1 VNFLNTL
8 NEAEWRAL
16 KLAINERSFAAGV
29 RIPLGG
35 GRTDDVLLI
44 LSGRV
49 RVVFQEDQGE
59 RACLDRGPGQ
69 FVPGDAEARISEG
82 PATVIALE
90 TVRALVGRPEDFA
103 RVIPGHPRAL
113 SDGGGLAGGVPA
125 GGTITPAEN
134 GPAEIFPRTLTDVRI
149 SAALSSA
156 GHIQAGTLRVV
167 PRRPLLAGENCTV
180 IVTDV
185 VGFGGLDRSDEDRRI
200 VRDAGLAMMRAALGS
215 LWDEC
220 VLADRGDGLLVVVP
234 PRVPTAKVLE
244 LVHRELPGRLRVH
257 NHTYAES
264 ARMRLRLAAHVG
276 PITEDSLG
284 PAGEAIIRASRLL
297 DASTLK
303 GAMAASGASLGII
316 VSEFVY
322 DTAIKHSWEWAEP
335 AGYAMVEATVKESR
349 ILAWMRLIDPVIPP
363 SRDHGLLARG
373 GRGVLSRVGADAAA
387 AIPPLVKQGRRY
399 LDRGKEYVADRRTRP
414 VSCRPPDQRIS
425 GPPG

>member
-1 VNFLNTL
+1 MNFPHSL
-8 NEAEWRAL
+8 NEEQWRAL
-16 KLAINERSFAAGV
+16 KPVAAERSFAAGV
-29 RIPLGG
+29 RIMLGG
-35 GRTDDVLLI
+35 ERTEHVLLI

-49 RVVFQEDQGE
+49 RVVFQGADEQQAYD
-59 RACLDRGPGQ
+59 DRGPGQ
-69 FVPGDAEARISEG
+69 FVGGDAGPRASAY
-82 PATVIALE
+82 PATVIVLE
-90 TVRALVGRPEDFA
+90 TVRALVGRAEDFA
-103 RVIPGHPRAL
+103 AVITEHQRAL
-113 SDGGGLAGGVPA
+113 SVTGDPGGDGFPA
-125 GGTITPAEN
+125 GDVIVPE
-134 GPAEIFPRTLTDVRI
+134 TLTDVQL

-156 GHIQAGTLRVV
+156 GHVLAGRLRVV
-167 PRRPLLAGENCTV
+167 SRRPLLAGENCTV

-200 VRDAGLAMMRAALGS
+200 VRNAGLAMMRAALGS

-234 PRVPTAKVLE
+234 PQVPTAKVLE

-303 GAMAASGASLGII
+303 GAMAASGANLGII

-349 ILAWMRLIDPVIPP
+349 ILAWMRLIDPLFPGARLHDAQPP
-363 SRDHGLLARG
+363 G
-373 GRGVLSRVGADAAA
+373 GRGVISRVGADAAA
-387 AIPPLVKQGRRY
+387 AIPPLVKTGRRY
-399 LDRGKEYVADRRTRP
+399 LGRGREYVADWRARP
-414 VSCRPPDQRIS
+414 GRL
-425 GPPG
+425 PGAAECSPRWLPQ